1 MAAQRP
7 GQDTM
12 EDYYLA
18 ERKLSWWALSLADL
32 SSYIDIAGTM
42 INTALVYA
50 LGLQQAI
57 ISLNESDTSAST
69 SPSHN
74 Q

>member
-1 MAAQRP
+1 
-7 GQDTM
+7 M

-18 ERKLSWWALSLADL
+18 ERRLPWWALSLADL

-50 LGLQQAI
+50 MGAACGVWCARGMRRAVW
-57 ISLNESDTSAST
+57 DV
-69 SPSHN
+69 H
-74 Q
+74 